1 MFKALQRAG
10 LPVHFTPHCLRHTYA
25 SIMLS
30 VVEAPITYVQRQLG
44 HQNIQQTVNI
54 YGKWLPHA
62 KRYVDGLKLW
72 QQTATKT
79 AGKASEPCDS
89 T

>member
-1 MFKALQRAG
+1 
-10 LPVHFTPHCLRHTYA
+10 
-25 SIMLS
+25 MLS

-79 AGKASEPCDS
+79 AGKAS
-89 T
+89 

>member
-1 MFKALQRAG
+1 
-10 LPVHFTPHCLRHTYA
+10 
-25 SIMLS
+25 MLLDQTVRRS
-30 VVEAPITYVQRQLG
+30 LANLARGGQAPLEQIQLALG

-62 KRYVDGLKLW
+62 KRYVDGLRLW

-79 AGKASEPCDS
+79 AGKAS
-89 T
+89 

>member
-62 KRYVDGLKLW
+62 KRYVEGLKLW

-79 AGKASEPCDS
+79 AGKAS
-89 T
+89 